1 MIPLI
6 LGIGLIIY
14 LLTVVI
20 LVVTYAYRDI
30 DPSPIAVLVLLLPLV
45 NTIAV
50 VISFNG
56 AKGEF
61 KSKFTKFIR
70 ELRGHKN

>member
-1 MIPLI
+1 MIPLTF
-6 LGIGLIIY
+6 GIGLIIY
-14 LLTVVI
+14 LLSVLI
-20 LVVTYAYRDI
+20 LAVTYAYRNI
-30 DPSPIAVLVLLLPLV
+30 EPSPIAVLVLLLPLV

-56 AKGEF
+56 AKGG
-61 KSKFTKFIR
+61 FTKFIR